1 MNKKRQRRNE
11 NMNNCEI
18 ELELIMSGDIQGVG
32 YRQYVKR
39 VARKLHV
46 KGSVKNLED
55 ETVEIRCKG
64 EIDNISSFKDKI
76 NVKNPLDAP
85 LIEVDEII
93 SEKSLP
99 LGTIEEKF
107 FRVIA
112 GDIKDELLESNFAGI
127 NYLNL
132 FRKETAENF
141 EKMIGKQDVMIGK
154 QDVMIGK
161 QNVMIKEMVN
171 LRSDFKSY
179 FDERFV
185 KIEEDIF
192 QIKKR
197 LCLV

>member
-1 MNKKRQRRNE
+1 MDNS
-11 NMNNCEI
+11 EI

-39 VARKLHV
+39 VARKLHI

-64 EIDNISSFKDKI
+64 EIDNINSFKDKI

-93 SEKSLP
+93 SEKSLS
-99 LGTIEEKF
+99 LGTIKEKF

-112 GDIKDELLESNFAGI
+112 GDIRDELLESNFAGI

-132 FRKETAENF
+132 FRKDTNSNF
-141 EKMIGKQDVMIGK
+141 EKMNLKYDVISKGMFAI
-154 QDVMIGK
+154 V
-161 QNVMIKEMVN
+161 KEMKETN
-171 LRSDFKSY
+171 KLFKEKMEKLEKKNEIV
-179 FDERFV
+179 DTH
-185 KIEEDIF
+185 IEKLLDILA
-192 QIKKR
+192 KK
-197 LCLV
+197 